1 MLSVHG
7 IPLGNSPYNYN
18 ILCRTYLFP
27 HSFFGQ
33 PDPTPPMPVGLM
45 ALCNAASL
53 LYAVSQ
59 VPIERRPSVVH
70 PNVTPFVVNRW
81 TGIQGQDPESAD
93 NNFVREHNLL
103 CMVELNWG
111 P

>member
-1 MLSVHG
+1 MSGVVCARYSLREFTLQLS
-7 IPLGNSPYNYN
+7 PYN

-33 PDPTPPMPVGLM
+33 PDPTPVGLM

-70 PNVTPFVVNRW
+70 PNATPFVVNRW
-81 TGIQGQDPESAD
+81 TGTQGQDPESTD
-93 NNFVREHNLL
+93 NGT
-103 CMVELNWG
+103 ELG
-111 P
+111 SIV